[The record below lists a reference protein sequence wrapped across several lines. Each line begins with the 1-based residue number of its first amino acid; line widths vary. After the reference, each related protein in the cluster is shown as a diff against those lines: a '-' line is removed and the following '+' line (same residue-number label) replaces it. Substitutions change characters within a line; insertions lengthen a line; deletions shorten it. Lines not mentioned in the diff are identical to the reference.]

1 MAVNR
6 NQLDEWVDEGLI
18 SQDEADAI
26 HTYEGERPSTHGG
39 LREVL
44 GYVGGLL
51 VLIAGFILVAELWED
66 MKRGG
71 RIAIAGSAAAAL
83 IVAGVYLVD
92 TASRS
97 TKRVGEVTLM
107 LAAAPLGLAVGLT
120 FGDQADEEPLATMAF
135 AGALIYSIVVYRWH
149 PSWAQHVALV
159 GSAIGGA
166 ISLGITVTDEN
177 MYVAAGLLVIAG
189 VALLAASWQGWLP
202 PRILSE
208 VGGLIALGLASI
220 FVVGDLATGT
230 AGGRAAMAVCVVL
243 ATGLIAAGVYL
254 DRIVLIAGGALGVLG
269 YLPVLVDDVIPGEAG
284 GPISLL
290 VAGLILIGSA
300 VLLTRRQQRR

>member
-1 MAVNR
+1 M
-6 NQLDEWVDEGLI
+6 
-18 SQDEADAI
+18 
-26 HTYEGERPSTHGG
+26 
-39 LREVL
+39 REVL

-51 VLIAGFILVAELWED
+51 VLIAGFVLVAELWQD

-83 IVAGVYLVD
+83 IVAGIYLVG

-97 TKRVGEVTLM
+97 TKRVGEVILM

-120 FGDQADEEPLATMAF
+120 FGDQANEEPLATMSF
-135 AGALIYSIVVYRWH
+135 AGALVYSAIVYRWH
-149 PSWAQHVALV
+149 PSWAQHVALA

-166 ISLGITVTDEN
+166 ISLGITVSDEN
-177 MYVAAGLLVIAG
+177 MYVSAGLLIVVG
-189 VALLAASWQGWLP
+189 VAFLTASWRDWLP
-202 PRILSE
+202 PRVLSE
-208 VGGLIALGLASI
+208 VAGLVALGLASI
-220 FVVGDLATGT
+220 FVVGDLSTGS
-230 AGGRAAMAVCVVL
+230 AGGRIAMALCIVA

-254 DRIVLIAGGALGVLG
+254 DRVVLIVGGALGLLG
-269 YLPVLVDDVIPGEAG
+269 YLPVLIDDIIPGEAG

-290 VAGLILIGSA
+290 AAGLILIGSA